1 MQRRNRRGMS
11 LIEIIVVITI
21 ISMLMSAVGVYALGA
36 YKESQ
41 RNTAKLDVKNVG
53 IALDM
58 YRASQGRYP
67 NPADGFAPLIKAH
80 ALKTLPKDPWGNAL
94 VWKLV
99 DGEPV
104 VTSLGADGVSG
115 GIDDAAD
122 ITSAEAPQ

>member
-1 MQRRNRRGMS
+1 MQRRHRRGLS

-36 YKESQ
+36 YKDSM
-41 RNTAKLDVKNVG
+41 RNTAKLDVKNAS
-53 IALDM
+53 IALDLF
-58 YRASQGRYP
+58 RASQGRYP
-67 NPADGFAPLIKAH
+67 NPTEGFAPLIKAH

-104 VTSLGADGVSG
+104 VTSLGADSVSG
-115 GIDDAAD
+115 GVDDAED
-122 ITSAEAPQ
+122 ITSADAPR